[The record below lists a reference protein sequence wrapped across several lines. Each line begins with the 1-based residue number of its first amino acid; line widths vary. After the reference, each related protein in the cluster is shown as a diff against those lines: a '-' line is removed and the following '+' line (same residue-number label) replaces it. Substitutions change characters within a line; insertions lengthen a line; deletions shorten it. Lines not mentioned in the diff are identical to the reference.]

1 MSEMWE
7 ANLTFKREEREGVM
21 PIGSYLSD
29 AAGRLGIRPE
39 RKCAPFEN
47 IHFCRVSVLEGRDL
61 LSPPTEHET
70 EFLSADQAT
79 PEDRLG
85 CQAKIT
91 ESGDIVI
98 MTTETKE
105 EKEEAE
111 VEAAAK
117 EYTKEFAE
125 LPLEKKMAQLVE
137 LEAIALGETLS
148 FVVNS
153 PYLIFE
159 KAMDVMAE
167 FGLRKEEQSRKAARP
182 AEHVAEAEKET
193 PAPETAGSAEVVD
206 SVEPEVVDAVE
217 PEGPP
222 APENEG

>member
-21 PIGSYLSD
+21 PVGSYLTD

-47 IHFCRVSVLEGRDL
+47 IHFCKMSVLEGRDL

-70 EFLSADQAT
+70 EYLSTEQGAAD
-79 PEDRLG
+79 DRLG

-105 EKEEAE
+105 EKAETEAE
-111 VEAAAK
+111 TVGK

-137 LEAIALGETLS
+137 LEAIALGETVS
-148 FVVNS
+148 FVINS
-153 PYLIFE
+153 PYLIFQ

-167 FGLRKEEQSRKAARP
+167 FGLKKEEQGKKAARP
-182 AEHVAEAEKET
+182 AEHVAETEKPDE
-193 PAPETAGSAEVVD
+193 AA
-206 SVEPEVVDAVE
+206 
-217 PEGPP
+217 
-222 APENEG
+222 

>member
-21 PIGSYLSD
+21 PVGSYLTD

-47 IHFCRVSVLEGRDL
+47 IHFCKMSVLEGRDL

-70 EFLSADQAT
+70 EYLSTEQGPAD
-79 PEDRLG
+79 DRLG

-105 EKEEAE
+105 EKAETEAE
-111 VEAAAK
+111 TVGK

-137 LEAIALGETLS
+137 LEAIALGETVS
-148 FVVNS
+148 FVINS
-153 PYLIFE
+153 PYLIFQ

-167 FGLRKEEQSRKAARP
+167 FGLKKEEQGKKAARP
-182 AEHVAEAEKET
+182 AEHVAETEKPDE
-193 PAPETAGSAEVVD
+193 AA
-206 SVEPEVVDAVE
+206 
-217 PEGPP
+217 
-222 APENEG
+222 